1 MRPVILIGHGIR
13 LAGLAEEAQ
22 RILPELGIPI
32 VASWPAKD
40 IIDNYDDAWI
50 GCTGIWGDRAANFAL
65 SEADTIYCVGNR
77 MSVWNVGYEAWPNV
91 LEIHPRDMGNIP
103 IINNREWRV
112 QCAERLRNR
121 VEPGTHDD
129 PPGGIHPWRFTH
141 ELNRFLRPDEVIV
154 TDMGTALVAAHQTL
168 RLTPP
173 QRLMTSGGLG
183 EMGCALPAAVGASF
197 ARDKGEVLCLTCD
210 GGMMM
215 NLQELQT
222 IVHHKLP
229 IKIIVYDNQGYEMIR
244 QTQRTAGYPLA
255 GVDAATGV
263 STPDFWKVAQAF
275 GIAAAHVR
283 TWEDYER
290 AIPALFDAKEPSLVV
305 YHIAPNTELLPKLLP
320 IRNPDGTIT
329 SPAFHDMS
337 PRLT

>member
-22 RILPELGIPI
+22 RILPKLDTPI

-40 IIDNYDDAWI
+40 IIDNYEPTWI
-50 GCTGIWGDRAANFAL
+50 GCTGIWGDRAANKVLAA
-65 SEADTIYCVGNR
+65 ADTIYCVGNR
-77 MSVWNVGYEAWPNV
+77 MSVWNVGYQAWPNV
-91 LEIHPRDMGNIP
+91 VQVHPRDMATIP
-103 IINNREWRV
+103 VCTDNEWAD
-112 QCAERLRNR
+112 QCLLWLTPRL
-121 VEPGTHDD
+121 EPGTHDD
-129 PPGGIHPWRFTH
+129 PSDGIHPWRFTG
-141 ELNRFLRPDEVIV
+141 ELNRFLRPDEAIV

-168 RLTPP
+168 HLTPP

-244 QTQRTAGYPLA
+244 QTQRIAGYPLA
-255 GVDAATGV
+255 GVDPATGV

-275 GIAAAHVR
+275 GIAAAHVT

-290 AIPALFDAKEPSLVV
+290 AIPALFEAKEPSLVV
-305 YHIAPNTELLPKLLP
+305 YHIAPGTDLLPKLIP
-320 IRNPDGTIT
+320 IRNADGTIT
-329 SPAFHDMS
+329 SPAFDDMT
-337 PRLT
+337 PRLA